1 MKQTFVLIH
10 GAFHGGWCW
19 EKLAPRLRACGHPVI
34 APDLPGMGNDGTR
47 HGQISLA
54 STADFVAN
62 IVRAQPA
69 PVVLV
74 GHSMGGMVI
83 AEVAERLPAHILG
96 LVFVT
101 AVLRTAE
108 STVTARGEAPPMT
121 RSADGHSM
129 VCDAGGARERFYN
142 TTDPALA
149 DAAISRLRPQPVA
162 TMSAPLSATLQG
174 FGKLQRAFVEC
185 TQDRAISLVDQRAM
199 QAALPCE
206 TVFTLETD
214 HSPFLCAPD
223 RLAECLLTAAVRFAE
238 KAEERPHGLA

>member
-1 MKQTFVLIH
+1 MKHTFVLIH

-19 EKLAPRLRACGHPVI
+19 EKLAPLLSACGHRVI
-34 APDLPGMGNDGTR
+34 TPDLPGMGNDNTQ
-47 HGQISLA
+47 HEQITLA

-62 IVRAQPA
+62 IVRTQSA

-74 GHSMGGMVI
+74 GHSMGGTVI
-83 AEVAERLPAHILG
+83 AEVAERMPEHILG

-101 AVLRTAE
+101 AVLRIAG
-108 STVTARGEAPPMT
+108 STVTTRGAAPPMT
-121 RSADGHSM
+121 VSADGHSM
-129 VCDAGGARERFYN
+129 VCDAGGALERFYN

-162 TMSAPLSATLQG
+162 TMVAPRSATLER
-174 FGKLQRAFVEC
+174 FGRLQRAFVEC
-185 TQDRAISLVDQRAM
+185 TQDRAISLEDQRSM

-223 RLAECLLTAAVRFAE
+223 RLAECLLAAAVRFGE
-238 KAEERPHGLA
+238 KD